1 MKRDDIQRI
10 GILGAGR
17 SAGYLIE
24 YLGRF
29 CAETGKQLTV
39 FDLHFERLKAYFL
52 IDDSVSLCV
61 AALDDEQ
68 VLHDVIGGLD
78 LVVSVLPPFMHISVA
93 KACLEHGCHLF
104 TASYTSDEMRVL
116 GEAAAEK
123 GLLFMNELG
132 LDPGIDHL
140 SASCLF
146 DQARSERLTI
156 TAFESHCGGLVSLE
170 DCGGNPWQ
178 YMFTWNPTNVV
189 LAGQGG
195 ECLWKENGVEQK
207 LPGLEVFAHA
217 KTIEVPGL
225 GKFDVYPNR
234 NSLTYELLYGLENS
248 QKLLRGTLR
257 REGYCRA
264 WNLLVQLGFTE
275 SHTVGEWRTMR
286 DWFVSR
292 TGFGCTADWVLAL
305 ESKAETIGLGA
316 YMEFLNLENFPLIE
330 GIEAMTSAR
339 ILERVL
345 LDRWALGAMD
355 KDEVVM
361 VHYLELADAE
371 GNAHQWHSVL
381 QVIGEGG
388 DRTAMAK
395 TVGLPLAM
403 GVETFLKGEAGG
415 VGGLVPFDKSWYTPI
430 LHKLEIQGIVFKE
443 YLS

>member
-10 GILGAGR
+10 GVLGAGR

-39 FDLHFERLKAYFL
+39 FDLHFERLKASFS
-52 IDDSVSLCV
+52 IDDSVTLCV
-61 AALDDEQ
+61 AALDDEK
-68 VLHDVIGGLD
+68 VLHDVMGGLD

-104 TASYTSDEMRVL
+104 TASYTSDEMKVL
-116 GEAAAEK
+116 GERAAEK

-140 SASCLF
+140 SAGCLF
-146 DQARSERLTI
+146 DQARSKNLTI

-170 DCGGNPWQ
+170 DCGENPWQ
-178 YMFTWNPTNVV
+178 YKFTWNPTNVV

-195 ECLWKENGVEQK
+195 ACLWKENGVEQH
-207 LPGLEVFAHA
+207 LPGTEVFAHA
-217 KTIEVPGL
+217 KTMEVPGL
-225 GKFDVYPNR
+225 GRFDVYPNR
-234 NSLTYELLYGLENS
+234 NSLTYESLYGLENS

-275 SHTVGEWRTMR
+275 SQKVGGWRTMS
-286 DWFVSR
+286 DWFVSH
-292 TGFGCTADWVLAL
+292 TGFDCTADWVLAL
-305 ESKAETIGLGA
+305 ESKDETIGLGA
-316 YMEFLNLENFPLIE
+316 YMQFLNLEVFPVIE
-330 GIEAMTSAR
+330 GIETMTSAQ
-339 ILERVL
+339 ILEKVL
-345 LDRWALGAMD
+345 LDRWALGAED
-355 KDEVVM
+355 RDEVVM
-361 VHYLELADAE
+361 VHVLDLMDETGLVR
-371 GNAHQWHSVL
+371 HWHSVL

-403 GVETFLKGEAGG
+403 GVETFLQGEAVG
-415 VGGLVPFDKSWYTPI
+415 VGAVVPFDKSWYLPI
-430 LHKLEIQGIVFKE
+430 LHKLENQGIVFKE
-443 YLS
+443 YQS